1 MNNVEAYCVVAAM
14 LLGAIILLPGLIL
27 AAPFFAIGL
36 WILGRAERD

>member
-36 WILGRAERD
+36 WILERSERD